1 MKIYRPGALRSV
13 LVAVG
18 VGVLLVYTT
27 GVFARQRCGMRVDI
41 RNASAE
47 TLTQVRVRVGG
58 IGDRWKNYR
67 VADIRA
73 GGRARIYVQ
82 PVTESGISLE
92 FTDAKG
98 VTHADSLMGYVEAG
112 YSGGAV
118 STISSEKRI
127 HSASDL
133 GCWKSWLDFI

>member
-18 VGVLLVYTT
+18 VLLVYTT
-27 GVFARQRCGMRVDI
+27 GVFARQRCGIRVDI

-82 PVTESGISLE
+82 PSQNLASALNLQTPKASHTPTVSWVMLRPDIVAAPFRRFHPKRESTALR
-92 FTDAKG
+92 T
-98 VTHADSLMGYVEAG
+98 
-112 YSGGAV
+112 
-118 STISSEKRI
+118 
-127 HSASDL
+127 
-133 GCWKSWLDFI
+133 